1 MSTKTTWTKKERDLL
16 MQDFQN
22 RLPGTRTNR
31 FCKAW
36 GERYGRSTQSVNAQI
51 VRMID
56 SGLLSK
62 EIIKESPYPTYDE
75 PLVSEGDAVVL
86 PDVEFPFHNSDFL
99 NRVLDLCQ
107 RWNIKKCI
115 FAGDVLHFDSLSGW
129 EPNWVPTDKGGMTS
143 DAERVLMEFAK
154 TLPSKR
160 QGEMMN
166 LIVDI
171 GEKKEQDGVSTE
183 LNVAR
188 KALRNIEELFDSCD
202 FVIGNHEG
210 RLLRALKTTLDPE
223 ELLRLVD
230 IKNKKWR
237 IAPYY
242 FSYLDTSNGR
252 FMIEHPKGAA
262 ESTAQRLAAKFG
274 MHVIMAHSHALDFT
288 WDISGKYYAIQA
300 GCCVDEMKLPYAA
313 QRHTTKRMHKL
324 GAVIVRE
331 GYPFLL
337 HDKTPWKLM
346 SKM

>member
-1 MSTKTTWTKKERDLL
+1 MAARICWTKEELDRLAKEFSERI
-16 MQDFQN
+16 
-22 RLPGTRTNR
+22 PGTYTSY
-31 FCKAW
+31 FCKIWAQKNNRSIASVRSQI
-36 GERYGRSTQSVNAQI
+36 ERMMSSGVVAREI
-51 VRMID
+51 V
-56 SGLLSK
+56 S
-62 EIIKESPYPTYDE
+62 ESPYPTYNE

-86 PDVEFPFHNSDFL
+86 PDVEFPFHNSEFL

-107 RWNIKKCI
+107 KWNIKKAI

-129 EPNWVPTDKGGMTS
+129 EPNWTNTDKGGIT
-143 DAERVLMEFAK
+143 AEAEKVLMDFAK
-154 TLPSKR
+154 NLPSKR
-160 QGEMMN
+160 QGELMN

-171 GEKKEQDGVSTE
+171 GEKSEQDGVSTE

-188 KALRNIEELFDSCD
+188 RALRNIEGLFDSCD

-230 IKNKKWR
+230 IKNQKWR

-242 FSYLDTSNGR
+242 FSYLDTSQGR

-262 ESTAQRLAAKFG
+262 ESTAQGLAAKFN

-288 WDISGKYYAIQA
+288 WDISGKYFAIQA
-300 GCCVDEMKLPYAA
+300 GCMVDEMKLPYAA

-324 GAVIVRE
+324 GAVIVRD

-337 HDKTPWKLM
+337 HDKTHWKLM
-346 SKM
+346 AKM